1 MRLLRVPAAL
11 LALGAAVAIA
21 GCGETSTT
29 SSTAGASAGGAD
41 TVLRTPYQ
49 ESPAGGIDP
58 DVFYGVEGMS
68 IITAV
73 YEGLVAYEP
82 GSTEIGPALATRWT
96 VSPDGR
102 TYTFTLRDGVRF
114 HDGTPFDAAAVKT
127 NLERRLAVRQAV
139 SYMLADVARV
149 EAPRPDTVVVK
160 LRARNNAF
168 LDLLAS
174 MYGPK
179 MISPRAIGDNRGSD
193 HAQRWL
199 ETNAVGTG
207 PFRLDGFA
215 VGETTRLT
223 RNPDWWGPR
232 PHYARIEIPV
242 IPDLGT
248 QRLQLESG
256 DIDMMTHGIDAAGL
270 PHVNRNPNLSA
281 RIFPAGLRHLIYLNT
296 HKLPFDDPAVRQAF
310 AAALDPEKAVSAVYG
325 EAGRGASS
333 NYPAVIAG
341 EREIG
346 RLSPRPAPQRLAE
359 PVKVTLAYATGA
371 GQTSLQRLAQY
382 LQAQLKDAGFDV
394 QLKGDTF
401 AQEFAYAADPKRAPD
416 ALLSGL
422 NPDAAHPDAWASAV
436 WATGGGLNLLGF
448 SDRRADELIAQARSA
463 PTEEDADAL
472 YDELAQ
478 TIEESAGV
486 IPISDFDDVVV
497 VRREVT
503 NTVHTPLYIWQVDL
517 AKLQGP

>member
-29 SSTAGASAGGAD
+29 STGTGASAGGAD
-41 TVLRTPYQ
+41 AVLRTPMQ

-73 YEGLVAYEP
+73 YEGLVAYEA

-102 TYTFTLRDGVRF
+102 TYTFTLREGVRF
-114 HDGTPFDAAAVKT
+114 HDGTAFDAAAVKT
-127 NLERRLAVRQAV
+127 NLERRLDVRQAV
-139 SYMLADVARV
+139 SYMLADVASV

-160 LRARNNAF
+160 LRTRNNAF
-168 LDLLAS
+168 LDLMAS

-179 MISPRAIGDNRGSD
+179 IVSPRAIADHRGSD

-199 ETNAVGTG
+199 ATNAIGTG
-207 PFRLDGFA
+207 PYRLDHFA
-215 VGETTRLT
+215 VGETARLT

-232 PHYARIEIPV
+232 PHFARVEFPL

-256 DIDMMTHGIDAAGL
+256 DIDMMPHGIDAAGL

-281 RIFPAGLRHLIYLNT
+281 RIFPAALRHLLYLNT
-296 HKLPFDDPAVRQAF
+296 HKPPFDDPAVRQAF
-310 AAALDPEKAVSAVYG
+310 AAALDPGRAVAAVYG
-325 EAGRGASS
+325 ETGRGASS

-359 PVKVTLAYATGA
+359 PVKITMSYATGA

-382 LQAQLKDAGFDV
+382 LQAQLKEAGFDV

-401 AQEFAYAADPKRAPD
+401 AQEFAYAADPRRAPD

-436 WATGGGLNLLGF
+436 WATGGGLNLLAYGN
-448 SDRRADELIAQARSA
+448 RRADELIARARSA
-463 PTEEDADAL
+463 ETEEQADAL
-472 YDELAQ
+472 YEELAQ
-478 TIEESAGV
+478 LIEADAGV
-486 IPISDFDDVVV
+486 IPVSDFDDVVV
-497 VRREVT
+497 VRREIT
-503 NTVHTPLYIWQVDL
+503 ETIHTPLYIWQVDL